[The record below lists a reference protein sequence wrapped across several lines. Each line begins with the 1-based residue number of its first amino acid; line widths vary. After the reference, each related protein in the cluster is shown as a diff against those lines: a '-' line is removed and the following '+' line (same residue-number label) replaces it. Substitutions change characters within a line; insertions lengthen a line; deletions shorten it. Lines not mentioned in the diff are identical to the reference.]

1 MTNGRHPVSKGIP
14 MIKHRTMRMF
24 GLLML
29 PALAAAQWAP
39 PPAGPRGGF
48 VNTGLSYQQWSFEDV
63 DEGLQEVCAPTTAYI
78 PVRPDLSLTISG
90 TPGSASWDQLKLS
103 GMSDTWIRGTYR
115 VPGGR
120 TMLHA
125 GLGLPTG
132 KTKLKIAADSLGM
145 EEFDLSRI
153 IGQNIFRFR
162 LPVFGQGLAAKI
174 GAGAAFP
181 AGENVVIGAG
191 AHYIYHGSFEPVDA
205 DSFDYQAGGEAAL
218 FGGVDVQVSPT
229 AKWSVNLSY
238 TLYGRDKLN
247 DETVY
252 ASGEKLLINS
262 SFTGKLGPGTL
273 TAWLNWRQK
282 GKNEYWIHTGTQTER
297 QTEKKNSNGPQT
309 ELDAAWRIPWRP
321 QAAFSILAT
330 GRFYGQNDYRT
341 GGADVYGAGAGVDA
355 RVSSQL
361 SVSLSLI
368 GLTGKTKDWS
378 EAAEK
383 TVRTGL
389 TSFDLLAGMTYGW

>member
-1 MTNGRHPVSKGIP
+1 MR
-14 MIKHRTMRMF
+14 KHTTMRMF
-24 GLLML
+24 GFLIL

-48 VNTGLSYQQWSFEDV
+48 VTTGVSYQKWSFEDV
-63 DEGLQEVCAPTTAYI
+63 DQGLQEVCAPTTAYI
-78 PVRPDLSLTISG
+78 PVRPDMSLTVSA
-90 TPGSASWDQLKLS
+90 TPGSASWDKLKLS
-103 GMSDTWIRGTYR
+103 GLSDTWIRGTYR

-120 TMLHA
+120 YLLHA

-132 KTKLKIAADSLGM
+132 KTKLKIASDSLGM
-145 EEFDLSRI
+145 EEFDLSRA

-162 LPVFGQGLAAKI
+162 LPVFGQGLAAKV
-174 GAGAAFP
+174 GGGAAFP
-181 AGENVVIGAG
+181 VSEKVVFGAG
-191 AHYIYHGSFEPVDA
+191 AHYIYHGTFEPVDA
-205 DSFDYQAGGEAAL
+205 DSFKYQAGNEAAL

-229 AKWSVNLSY
+229 AKWSLNLSY
-238 TLYGRDKLN
+238 TFYGKDRLN

-262 SFTGKLGPGTL
+262 SFTGRLGPGTL

-282 GKNEYWIHTGTQTER
+282 GKNEFWIHTGTGTEK

-309 ELDAAWRIPWRP
+309 EVDAAWRIPFSP
-321 QAAFSILAT
+321 QGAFSVLAT

-341 GGADVYGAGAGVDA
+341 GGADVFGGGAGVDV
-355 RVSSQL
+355 RMSPRL
-361 SVSLSLI
+361 SVSLSLL

-378 EAAEK
+378 EAAGK
-383 TVRTGL
+383 TLRTGL
-389 TSFDLLAGMTYGW
+389 NSFDLMAGITYGW